1 VISISWGIPCASGLR
16 YLPLTD
22 RNHRLRGVTQSG
34 ERLLYCDHVEG
45 AGHELFDLLGLR
57 EASDKARP
65 QSQCSAIQES
75 CMRRGTCSC
84 EAAVLTVWLVV
95 MFWAVCCGD
104 AQLLVEH
111 IRGRSR
117 KLGFSTTRTEY
128 YLQRSNFLSG
138 NG

>member
-1 VISISWGIPCASGLR
+1 M
-16 YLPLTD
+16 
-22 RNHRLRGVTQSG
+22 
-34 ERLLYCDHVEG
+34 
-45 AGHELFDLLGLR
+45 R

-111 IRGRSR
+111 IREDRVNW
-117 KLGFSTTRTEY
+117 GFPQQGQSTIC
-128 YLQRSNFLSG
+128 SAVIF
-138 NG
+138 